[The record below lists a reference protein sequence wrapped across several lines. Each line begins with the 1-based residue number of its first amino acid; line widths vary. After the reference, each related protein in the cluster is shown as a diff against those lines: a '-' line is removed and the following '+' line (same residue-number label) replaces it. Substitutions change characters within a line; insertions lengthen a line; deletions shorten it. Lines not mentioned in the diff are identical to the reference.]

1 MAYGFLVPSVRR
13 IYSSLESRLSF
24 FVTSSENILNFASSA
39 ELAVFVYCILSNM
52 MVVNVVKGSYEAPEI
67 ECIQIEQEGLLCISN
82 ESVVEIEGNGV
93 FN

>member
-1 MAYGFLVPSVRR
+1 
-13 IYSSLESRLSF
+13 
-24 FVTSSENILNFASSA
+24 
-39 ELAVFVYCILSNM
+39 M